1 MHNRESVSPLK
12 KAEEIDMNR
21 VIEAV
26 AHMTGRSVGAVR
38 DTWLIA
44 REEAGGNV
52 KTKRSRTTIPCGFP
66 QSTSSRLRPSS
77 PGGQSRIPGRI

>member
-1 MHNRESVSPLK
+1 MHNSKTVSPLK

-26 AHMTGRSVGAVR
+26 AHMTGRSVGHVR

-44 REEAGGNV
+44 KEEAGGANKV
-52 KTKRSRTTIPCGFP
+52 ALIKFLAAHYEVRE
-66 QSTSSRLRPSS
+66 
-77 PGGQSRIPGRI
+77 